1 MTIIKDMIGNLTHGF
16 RNMCDVWAE
25 EMRRIFHDEGMILFF
40 IVLPLTYPI
49 LYSWVYNNE
58 VVRDVPVAVVD
69 DSRSQ
74 LSREF
79 IRLCDG
85 TADVEIVGY
94 AADMDE
100 ARRMVGEQKVRGI
113 YHIPSDFAIRVN
125 RGEQSPI
132 AVYTD
137 MSLMLNYK
145 AIFQTAT
152 SVSTAMNSK
161 IQIKLAG
168 NYTDREDEITTAP
181 LVFHEIAIFNPTG
194 GYGNFILPAVLILI
208 LQQVLILGVGLMAG
222 TSRESGHYVEYRNL
236 KARGIGTLGTL
247 TGKSLCYFMLF
258 AVICLYL
265 TVIVPRLFSFVSLA
279 QPMDLLAVMLP
290 FVLACIFFAITVSVA
305 VHYREN
311 VLLIVVF
318 TSVPMLF
325 LSGVSWPQS
334 NIPWFWQSISWLIP
348 STFGI
353 RSFVR
358 MNTMGATLADCMTEF
373 RALWAQVAFYFVTA
387 YIVIKL
393 RMKNLKMKSE
403 E

>member
-1 MTIIKDMIGNLTHGF
+1 MIGNLAHGF

-25 EMRRIFHDEGMILFF
+25 EIRRIMRDEGMLLFF

-100 ARRMVGEQKVRGI
+100 ARRMVGEQQARGI

-168 NYTDREDEITTAP
+168 NYTRREDEITTAP
-181 LVFHEIAIFNPTG
+181 LAFHEIAIFNPTG

-222 TSRESGHYVEYRNL
+222 TSRENGHYAEYRNL
-236 KARGIGTLGTL
+236 RMRGVGTFSTL
-247 TGKSLCYFMLF
+247 TGKSLCHFMFF

-279 QPMDLLAVMLP
+279 QPLDLLAVMLP
-290 FVLACIFFAITVSVA
+290 YVLACIFFAITVSVA

-358 MNTMGATLADCMTEF
+358 MNTMGATLADCMTEC

-387 YIVIKL
+387 YIVIEG
-393 RMKNLKMKSE
+393 RMKRENRRSQ
-403 E
+403 

>member
-40 IVLPLTYPI
+40 IVLPLSYPI

-181 LVFHEIAIFNPTG
+181 LAFHEIAIFNPTG

-222 TSRESGHYVEYRNL
+222 TARENGHYAEYRNM

-358 MNTMGATLADCMTEF
+358 MNTMGATLVDCMTEC

-387 YIVIKL
+387 YIVIKF
-393 RMKNLKMKSE
+393 RQKEYNEK
-403 E
+403 

>member
-1 MTIIKDMIGNLTHGF
+1 MTIIKDMIGNMAHGF

-25 EMRRIFHDEGMILFF
+25 EIRRIMRDEGMLLFF

-100 ARRMVGEQKVRGI
+100 ARRMVGEQKARGI
-113 YHIPSDFAIRVN
+113 YHIPRDFAIRVN

-145 AIFQTAT
+145 AIFQTAS
-152 SVSTAMNSK
+152 SVSFAMNSN

-168 NYTDREDEITTAP
+168 NHTDREDEITTAP
-181 LVFHEIAIFNPTG
+181 LAFHEIAIFNPAG
-194 GYGNFILPAVLILI
+194 GYGSFILPAVLILI
-208 LQQVLILGVGLMAG
+208 LQQILILGVGLLAG
-222 TSRESGHYVEYRNL
+222 TARENGHYAEYREL
-236 KARGIGTLGTL
+236 RSRGMGAMSVFM
-247 TGKSLCYFMLF
+247 GKSLCYFMFFALIGLF
-258 AVICLYL
+258 L
-265 TVIVPRLFSFVSLA
+265 TVIVPRIFSFVSLA
-279 QPMDLLAVMLP
+279 QPLDLLAVMLP

-358 MNTMGATLADCMTEF
+358 MNTMGATLADCMTEC

-387 YIVIKL
+387 YMVIKF
-393 RMKNLKMKSE
+393 RQKEYNEK
-403 E
+403 

>member
-1 MTIIKDMIGNLTHGF
+1 MTRIKDMIGNLTHRF

-25 EMRRIFHDEGMILFF
+25 EMRRIFHDEGMVLFF
-40 IVLPLTYPI
+40 IVLPLSYPI

-58 VVRDVPVAVVD
+58 VVRDVPVVVVD

-168 NYTDREDEITTAP
+168 NHTDREDEITTTP

-222 TSRESGHYVEYRNL
+222 TSRENGYYAEYCNL

-258 AVICLYL
+258 ALICLYL

-387 YIVIKL
+387 YMVIKF
-393 RMKNLKMKSE
+393 RQKEYNEK
-403 E
+403 

>member
-1 MTIIKDMIGNLTHGF
+1 MIGNLTHGF

-40 IVLPLTYPI
+40 IVLPLSYPI

-152 SVSTAMNSK
+152 SMSTAMNSK

-168 NYTDREDEITTAP
+168 SYTDREDEITTAP
-181 LVFHEIAIFNPTG
+181 LAFHEIAIFNPTG

-222 TSRESGHYVEYRNL
+222 TARENGHYAEYRNM

>member
-1 MTIIKDMIGNLTHGF
+1 MTRIKDMIGNLAHGF

-25 EMRRIFHDEGMILFF
+25 EIRRIFHDEGMILFF
-40 IVLPLTYPI
+40 IVLPLSYPI

-168 NYTDREDEITTAP
+168 NHTDREDEITTAP
-181 LVFHEIAIFNPTG
+181 LAFHEIAIFNPAG
-194 GYGNFILPAVLILI
+194 GYGSFILPAVLILI
-208 LQQVLILGVGLMAG
+208 LQQILILGVGLLAG
-222 TSRESGHYVEYRNL
+222 TARENGHYAEYREL
-236 KARGIGTLGTL
+236 RSRGMGAMSVFM
-247 TGKSLCYFMLF
+247 GKSLCYFMFLALIGLF
-258 AVICLYL
+258 L
-265 TVIVPRLFSFVSLA
+265 TVIVPRIFSFVTLA

-358 MNTMGATLADCMTEF
+358 MNTMGATLADCMTEC

-387 YIVIKL
+387 YMVIKF
-393 RMKNLKMKSE
+393 RQKEYNEK
-403 E
+403 

>member
-40 IVLPLTYPI
+40 IVLPLSYPI

-181 LVFHEIAIFNPTG
+181 LAFHEIAIFNPTG

-222 TSRESGHYVEYRNL
+222 TARENGHYAEYRNM

-258 AVICLYL
+258 SLICLYL

-387 YIVIKL
+387 YIVIKG
-393 RMKNLKMKSE
+393 RMKSE
-403 E
+403 K

>member
-1 MTIIKDMIGNLTHGF
+1 MIGNLAHGF

-25 EMRRIFHDEGMILFF
+25 EIRRIFHDEGMILFF
-40 IVLPLTYPI
+40 IVLPLSYPI

-168 NYTDREDEITTAP
+168 NHTDREDEITTAP
-181 LVFHEIAIFNPTG
+181 LAFHEIAIFNPAG
-194 GYGNFILPAVLILI
+194 GYGSFILPAVLILI
-208 LQQVLILGVGLMAG
+208 LQQILILGVGLLAG
-222 TSRESGHYVEYRNL
+222 TARENGHYAEYREL
-236 KARGIGTLGTL
+236 RSRGMGAMSVFM
-247 TGKSLCYFMLF
+247 GKSLCYFMFLALIGLF
-258 AVICLYL
+258 L
-265 TVIVPRLFSFVSLA
+265 TVIVPRIFSFVTLA

-358 MNTMGATLADCMTEF
+358 MNTMGATLADCMTEC

-387 YIVIKL
+387 YMVIKF
-393 RMKNLKMKSE
+393 RQKEYNEK
-403 E
+403 

>member
-1 MTIIKDMIGNLTHGF
+1 MIGNLTHGF

-40 IVLPLTYPI
+40 IVLPLSYPI

-181 LVFHEIAIFNPTG
+181 LAFHEIAIFNPTG

-222 TSRESGHYVEYRNL
+222 TARENGHYAEYRNM

-358 MNTMGATLADCMTEF
+358 MNTMGATLADCMTEC

-387 YIVIKL
+387 YIVIKF
-393 RMKNLKMKSE
+393 RQKEYNEK
-403 E
+403 

>member
-1 MTIIKDMIGNLTHGF
+1 MTRIKDMIGNLTHGF
-16 RNMCDVWAE
+16 RNICDVWAE

-40 IVLPLTYPI
+40 IVLPLSYPI

-168 NYTDREDEITTAP
+168 NHTDREDEITTAP

-222 TSRESGHYVEYRNL
+222 TSRESGHYAEYRNL

-279 QPMDLLAVMLP
+279 QPMNLLAVMLP

-387 YIVIKL
+387 YMVIKF
-393 RMKNLKMKSE
+393 RQKEYNEK
-403 E
+403 

>member
-1 MTIIKDMIGNLTHGF
+1 MIGNLTHGF

-40 IVLPLTYPI
+40 IVLPLSYPI

-181 LVFHEIAIFNPTG
+181 LAFHEIAIFNPTG

-222 TSRESGHYVEYRNL
+222 TARENGHYAEYRNM

-358 MNTMGATLADCMTEF
+358 MNTMGATLVDCMTEC

-387 YIVIKL
+387 YIVIKF
-393 RMKNLKMKSE
+393 RQKEYNEK
-403 E
+403 